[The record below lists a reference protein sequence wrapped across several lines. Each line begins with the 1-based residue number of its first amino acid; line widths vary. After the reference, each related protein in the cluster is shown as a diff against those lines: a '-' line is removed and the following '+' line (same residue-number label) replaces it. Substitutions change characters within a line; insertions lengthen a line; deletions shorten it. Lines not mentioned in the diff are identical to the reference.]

1 MGTVESVLTKYRVLR
16 IGRYGADKTRPF
28 IVRLRSTWDR
38 RLILSNCY
46 KLRNYRERV
55 FIKPDESVESRR
67 KRSFDQLKRQAER
80 ESKIVSVANGILTVD
95 GIDVYSLRQGSITQQ
110 SS

>member
-1 MGTVESVLTKYRVLR
+1 MFR
-16 IGRYGADKTRPF
+16 IGRYSADKTRPVV

-46 KLRNYRERV
+46 KLRDYRERV
-55 FIKPDESVESRR
+55 FIKPDESVEVRR

-80 ESKIVSVANGILTVD
+80 DGKTVSVANGILTVD
-95 GIDVYSLRQGSITQQ
+95 GSEVLSLRQGPITHR